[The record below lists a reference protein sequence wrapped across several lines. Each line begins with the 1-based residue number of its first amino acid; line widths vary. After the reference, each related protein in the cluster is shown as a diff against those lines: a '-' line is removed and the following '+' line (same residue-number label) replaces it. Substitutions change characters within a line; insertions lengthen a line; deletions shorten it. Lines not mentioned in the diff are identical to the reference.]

1 MAGIKSAVESGL
13 SSLPV
18 LDPFEQIDPMEGVN
32 IELQTAALHDIQEG
46 VKYVSQTGND
56 HDDDSDEEW
65 IDPNNPDDGNIFDTF
80 ETIPF
85 VSAVDKNNCHTLMI

>member
-13 SSLPV
+13 SSLPI

-32 IELQTAALHDIQEG
+32 TELQTAALHDIQEG
-46 VKYVSQTGND
+46 VKYVSQTAND
-56 HDDDSDEEW
+56 NDDDSDEEW

-80 ETIPF
+80 DTFDEEGDDI
-85 VSAVDKNNCHTLMI
+85 